1 MKVLNFQERIDFVK
15 EVIEM
20 CTVQDDYQPALFD
33 AAFRLTCLKYFVGYD
48 YRNEP
53 QTEWPRIAY
62 ESFNLKTEAAGC
74 NTAMFW
80 DQYDSLEK
88 AVQERVQRSHK
99 EWLVL
104 GLCGK
109 LNDIIEKPDPIS
121 DFVDFMENYLNDV
134 KGNLNDF
141 DVEKFSEVTS
151 ALLDNKQEISAVLAK
166 DKKE

>member
-1 MKVLNFQERIDFVK
+1 MIRELMVNGAKNIPANYAAKVAMVTGMGVQLVK
-15 EVIEM
+15 GEVVLPSAE
-20 CTVQDDYQPALFD
+20 TSDDLYMVAH
-33 AAFRLTCLKYFVGYD
+33 
-48 YRNEP
+48 E
-53 QTEWPRIAY
+53 
-62 ESFNLKTEAAGC
+62 FNPEGINKAGC
-74 NTAMFW
+74 DTSAFW

-88 AVQERVQRSHK
+88 AVHEQIDRSHK

-109 LNDIIEKPDPIS
+109 LNEIIKKPDPIS

-134 KGNLNDF
+134 KGNLKDF

>member
-33 AAFRLTCLKYFVGYD
+33 VAFRLTCLKYFVGYD

-53 QTEWPRIAY
+53 QTEWPRIAC
-62 ESFNLKTEAAGC
+62 ESFNFKINKAGC
-74 NTAMFW
+74 DTSAFW

-88 AVQERVQRSHK
+88 AVHEHIDRSHK

-109 LNDIIEKPDPIS
+109 LNEIIKKPDPIS

-134 KGNLNDF
+134 KGNLKDF